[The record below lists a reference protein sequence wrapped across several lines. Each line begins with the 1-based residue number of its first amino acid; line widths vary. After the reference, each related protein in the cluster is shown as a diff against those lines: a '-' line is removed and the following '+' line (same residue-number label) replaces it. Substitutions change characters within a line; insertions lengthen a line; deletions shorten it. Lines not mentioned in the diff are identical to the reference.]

1 MRDTVEAWAGLI
13 VAGVIAF
20 FVGHLIWALVSPKT
34 FWRWTSVYGV
44 PAIMVG
50 AWVFLAFSA
59 ETDSTGYSWMAV
71 GFTFVAVLWALFRLA
86 IRRAGLAR
94 ALSTG
99 DPNSVFKIASGRRR
113 DAGVYRALAYEMKGD
128 WNAVLAETA
137 PSDPPSKLLVAFA
150 RAGALVELG
159 DPAKARAELAAAPR
173 AEQIRGALHSPAPIL
188 ASLAEGRVRWA
199 EGDLDAATP
208 LLERTADDV
217 RTGPYSRAEALLYL
231 ARIADAHGNPAV
243 AKRHRDAA
251 SKLAPTSWVASA

>member
-1 MRDTVEAWAGLI
+1 MRESVEAWAGVI
-13 VAGVIAF
+13 VACVIGF
-20 FVGHLIWALVSPKT
+20 FVAHLIWALLSPKT
-34 FWRWTSVYGV
+34 FWRAASIYGV
-44 PAIMVG
+44 PVLVIG

-59 ETDSTGYSWMAV
+59 ETDATGYSWMAV
-71 GFTFVAVLWALFRLA
+71 GFSLVAVLWALFRLA

-99 DPNSVFKIASGRRR
+99 DPASVFKIARGRRR
-113 DAGVYRALAYEMKGD
+113 DAAVYRALAHEMKGD
-128 WNAVLAETA
+128 WNAVLTET
-137 PSDPPSKLLVAFA
+137 PPPDPPSKLLVAYA

-159 DPAKARAELAAAPR
+159 DPVKARAELASAPR
-173 AEQIRGALHSPAPIL
+173 AEQIRRPLHSPAPIL

-208 LLERTADDV
+208 LLERAADDV

-231 ARIADAHGNPAV
+231 ARIADAHGDAAI